1 MSIPEMEQTTR
12 IQRIVSR
19 CDSSKVL
26 FECEVPEGMESGS
39 WMRHALEKAN
49 LSGAYLSSANL
60 SDADLSGADLSGADL
75 RGANLRD
82 AYLSDANLSDADL
95 SGADLSDANLSDA
108 DLRGANLSGANLR
121 GANLRGALIEN
132 VPAEKQI
139 EALDKVREI
148 ILDNAARLNM
158 VAWHENEEWKN
169 HTCAEEAIC
178 GTTHCLAG
186 WLQVCS
192 TDPEIRKKKAEF
204 AGFLTAPIAAP
215 LFFSDS
221 KTVLAWLKDRKYV
234 KQLETEV
241 EAT

>member
-82 AYLSDANLSDADL
+82 AY
-95 SGADLSDANLSDA
+95 LSDANLSDA